1 MMLLKAVLY
10 GILEGVTEWLPISS
24 TGHLI
29 LLGQVL
35 TLPISPFATELFQVV
50 IQLGAML
57 AVLVLFWPKLIP
69 FGGQSAAKRRK
80 SVCRLW
86 GSVLLAAL
94 PSAAVGLLLDDW
106 LTSHLFR
113 PPVVAGALVL
123 YGVLFIGLE
132 KWRKQHPFAGFLL
145 ENAEDVPPRT
155 AFLIGCFQVLALVP
169 GTSRSGATVLGA
181 MLLGLSRPAAAEFS
195 FFLGLPTMLGAGA
208 LKCVKL
214 CRSGT
219 WFTGEESLVLL
230 VGTLTAFLTSLAVI
244 RFLMEF
250 VRRHSFAGFGVYR
263 IVLGAVVAAT
273 ILLG

>member
-86 GSVLLAAL
+86 AFFCASTRRRADCSVI
-94 PSAAVGLLLDDW
+94 PMSVCCQRQRSFSISAV
-106 LTSHLFR
+106 T
-113 PPVVAGALVL
+113 
-123 YGVLFIGLE
+123 
-132 KWRKQHPFAGFLL
+132 K
-145 ENAEDVPPRT
+145 
-155 AFLIGCFQVLALVP
+155 
-169 GTSRSGATVLGA
+169 
-181 MLLGLSRPAAAEFS
+181 
-195 FFLGLPTMLGAGA
+195 
-208 LKCVKL
+208 
-214 CRSGT
+214 
-219 WFTGEESLVLL
+219 
-230 VGTLTAFLTSLAVI
+230 
-244 RFLMEF
+244 RFLSPLPIQK
-250 VRRHSFAGFGVYR
+250 VISNG
-263 IVLGAVVAAT
+263 
-273 ILLG
+273 

>member
-1 MMLLKAVLY
+1 MILLKAVLY
-10 GILEGVTEWLPISS
+10 GVLEGVTEWLPISS

-29 LLGQVL
+29 LLEQVL
-35 TLPISPFATELFQVV
+35 ALPMRSMATALFEVV
-50 IQLGAML
+50 IQLGALL

-69 FGGQSAAKRRK
+69 FGGQRRK

-106 LTSHLFR
+106 LTAHLFR

-123 YGVLFIGLE
+123 YGVLFIWLE
-132 KWRKQHPFAGFLL
+132 KRRKTHPFGGFLF

-155 AFLIGCFQVLALVP
+155 AFFVGCFQVLALVP

-219 WFTGEESLVLL
+219 WLTGEELLVLL
-230 VGTLTAFLTSLAVI
+230 VGTATAFLTSLAVI

-250 VRRHSFAGFGVYR
+250 VRRHSFVGFGVYR
-263 IVLGAVVAAT
+263 IVLGAAVAAT